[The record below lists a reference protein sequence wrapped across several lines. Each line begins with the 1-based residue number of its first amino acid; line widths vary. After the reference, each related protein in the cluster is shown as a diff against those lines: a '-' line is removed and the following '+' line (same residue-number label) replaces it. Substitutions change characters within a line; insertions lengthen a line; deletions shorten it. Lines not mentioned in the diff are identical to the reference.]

1 MAKFIRIKDSLINI
15 DKVTNFEL
23 SVEEIWVFFDD
34 GSNPLNIFCANE
46 HEARLIFEDIPHLID
61 NNYIPDHVRKQ
72 QLNELKW
79 KAKCNELKWKAQHA
93 EAKAVLG
100 AMDDSNWDKLPF

>member
-1 MAKFIRIKDSLINI
+1 MAKFIRIKDSLINV

-34 GSNPLNIFCANE
+34 GSNPLNIFCANN
-46 HEARLIFEDIPHLID
+46 HEAKAIFEDIPHLID
-61 NNYIPDHVRKQ
+61 NNYIPESVREH

-79 KAKCNELKWKAQHA
+79 KAQRA
-93 EAKAVLG
+93 EARAVIN
-100 AMDDSNWDKLPF
+100 AMDDSNWDELPF

>member
-1 MAKFIRIKDSLINI
+1 MAKFIKIKDNLINI

-61 NNYIPDHVRKQ
+61 NTHIPQWVRETSEPIPCKPEYFD
-72 QLNELKW
+72 LDY
-79 KAKCNELKWKAQHA
+79 
-93 EAKAVLG
+93 G
-100 AMDDSNWDKLPF
+100 YDKLPF

>member
-1 MAKFIRIKDSLINI
+1 MAKFIKIKDSLINV

-46 HEARLIFEDIPHLID
+46 REARLIFEDIPHLID
-61 NNYIPDHVRKQ
+61 NTHIPQWVRESSEPIPCKTEYF
-72 QLNELKW
+72 NPDYGYDE
-79 KAKCNELKWKAQHA
+79 
-93 EAKAVLG
+93 V
-100 AMDDSNWDKLPF
+100 PF

>member
-1 MAKFIRIKDSLINI
+1 MAKFIKIKDSLINV

-46 HEARLIFEDIPHLID
+46 YEARLIFEDIPHLID
-61 NNYIPDHVRKQ
+61 NNYIPNHVREQ
-72 QLNELKW
+72 QLKW
-79 KAKCNELKWKAQHA
+79 NAQRA
-93 EAKAVLG
+93 EAKAVIN

>member
-1 MAKFIRIKDSLINI
+1 MAKFIKIKNSLINV

-23 SVEEIWVFFDD
+23 SAEEIWVFFDD

-46 HEARLIFEDIPHLID
+46 YEARLIFEDIPHLID
-61 NNYIPDHVRKQ
+61 NNYIPNHVREQ
-72 QLNELKW
+72 QLKW
-79 KAKCNELKWKAQHA
+79 NAQRA
-93 EAKAVLG
+93 EAKAVIN

>member
-1 MAKFIRIKDSLINI
+1 MAKFIRIKDSLINV

-61 NNYIPDHVRKQ
+61 NNHIPAFVREH
-72 QLNELKW
+72 QLNELKF
-79 KAKCNELKWKAQHA
+79 KAQRA
-93 EAKAVLG
+93 EAKAVIS
-100 AMDDSNWDKLPF
+100 AMDASNWDELPF

>member
-1 MAKFIRIKDSLINI
+1 MAKFIKIKDSLINV

-46 HEARLIFEDIPHLID
+46 HEARLIFEDIPHLI
-61 NNYIPDHVRKQ
+61 NNTHIPQWVRESSEPIPCKPEYFN
-72 QLNELKW
+72 LDYGYDE
-79 KAKCNELKWKAQHA
+79 
-93 EAKAVLG
+93 V
-100 AMDDSNWDKLPF
+100 SF

>member
-1 MAKFIRIKDSLINI
+1 MAKFIRIKDSLINV

-61 NNYIPDHVRKQ
+61 SNYIPAFVREH
-72 QLNELKW
+72 QLNELK
-79 KAKCNELKWKAQHA
+79 LKAQQA
-93 EAKAVLG
+93 EAKAVIS
-100 AMDDSNWDKLPF
+100 AMDASNWDELPF

>member
-1 MAKFIRIKDSLINI
+1 MAKFIKIKNSLINV

-23 SVEEIWVFFDD
+23 SIEEIWVFFDD

-61 NNYIPDHVRKQ
+61 NNYIPSFVREQ

-79 KAKCNELKWKAQHA
+79 KAQRA
-93 EAKAVLG
+93 EAKAVIN
-100 AMDDSNWDKLPF
+100 AMDASNWDELPF

>member
-1 MAKFIRIKDSLINI
+1 MAKFIKIKDSLINV

-61 NNYIPDHVRKQ
+61 NNYIPNHVREQ
-72 QLNELKW
+72 QLKW
-79 KAKCNELKWKAQHA
+79 NAQRA
-93 EAKAVLG
+93 EAKAVIN